1 MRKLICVN
9 YYINQVIKKV
19 YNRYKHI
26 YDVYIMLFDSDLL
39 KFTKS
44 DIFTEDKQSELM
56 ASFLHK
62 GGNILE
68 PSVGTGNLLKY
79 ISVEN
84 YDSIDVFEVKQ
95 EFLDQIKGKKIKKF
109 NKDFLKTNITTKY
122 NNIILNPPYI
132 RTQDLSESYRKF
144 IKTEFSILKNGLV
157 DIYYAFLIKCL
168 DLLEI
173 NGIMVSITPNTFL
186 YNKSAVLIRKYLI
199 ENRYI
204 QKIIDYGSEK
214 VFPNVSVYC
223 CITVFTKQPND
234 FFLYNNTK
242 REYVDIDDTTFNL
255 FALNVGDNTLKNI
268 CKITNGVATL
278 RDNVYIMESDKFG
291 EPCIVS
297 ITTGKEDSYII
308 YPYNEYGKIIDEEEF
323 KKENP
328 KTYNYLITY
337 KSELSKRDKGNKK
350 YASWYAYGRSQSLI
364 VSKKKNVIYMPCFIN
379 PNKFE
384 LYVKPPTLF
393 KGCLCIE
400 PNDEKDIELICG
412 LIRKHINILE
422 MNSSKRGSGWINISS
437 RNLYNLPL
445 SS

>member
-1 MRKLICVN
+1 MS
-9 YYINQVIKKV
+9 
-19 YNRYKHI
+19 
-26 YDVYIMLFDSDLL
+26 FDSDLL

-44 DIFTEDKQSELM
+44 DIFTEDEQSKLM

-79 ISVEN
+79 ISIEN
-84 YDSIDVFEVKQ
+84 YDSVDVFELKQ
-95 EFLDQIKGKKIKKF
+95 EFLNQIKGKKIKKF
-109 NKDFLKTNITTKY
+109 NEDFLKTNITTKY

-168 DLLEI
+168 DLLEV
-173 NGIMVSITPNTFL
+173 NGVMVSITPNTFL

-204 QKIIDYGSEK
+204 ENIIDYGSEK
-214 VFPNVSVYC
+214 VFTNVSVYC
-223 CITVFTKQPND
+223 CITVFTKQPKEY
-234 FFLYNNTK
+234 FMYNNK
-242 REYVDIDDTTFNL
+242 KIIYSDIDNTTFNL
-255 FALNVGDNTLKNI
+255 FNQNSSENTLKKI
-268 CKITNGVATL
+268 CKITNGIATL
-278 RDNVYIMESDKFG
+278 RDNVYIMENNKFN

-297 ITTGKEDSYII
+297 ITNGKEDNYII
-308 YPYNEYGKIIDEEEF
+308 YPYNQDGKIICELDF

-328 KTYNYLITY
+328 KTYNYLITQ
-337 KSELSKRDKGNKK
+337 KNELSKRDKGNKT
-350 YASWYAYGRSQSLI
+350 YAAWYAYGRTQSLI
-364 VSKKKNVIYMPCFIN
+364 IPQKKKVIYIPCFIN
-379 PNKFE
+379 PKKFE
-384 LYVKPPTLF
+384 LYIKKPSLF

-400 PNDEKDIELICG
+400 PNDEKDIELICNV
-412 LIRKHINILE
+412 IKKHINILE
-422 MNSSKRGSGWINISS
+422 NNSSKRSSGWINISS

-445 SS
+445 D

>member
-1 MRKLICVN
+1 MS
-9 YYINQVIKKV
+9 
-19 YNRYKHI
+19 
-26 YDVYIMLFDSDLL
+26 FDPDLL
-39 KFTKS
+39 QFTKS
-44 DIFTEDKQSELM
+44 DIFTEDTQCELM

-62 GGNILE
+62 CGNILE

-84 YDSIDVFEVKQ
+84 YDSIDVFDVKQ
-95 EFLDQIKGKKIKKF
+95 DFLNKITEKKIKKF

-132 RTQDLSESYRKF
+132 RTQDLSASYREF
-144 IKTEFSILKNGLV
+144 IKSEFSMLKTGLV

-168 DLLEI
+168 DLLET
-173 NGIMVSITPNTFL
+173 NGVMVSITPNSFL
-186 YNKSAVLIRKYLI
+186 YNKSAILIRKYLI

-214 VFPNVSVYC
+214 VFPSVSVYC

-234 FFLYNNTK
+234 FFWYNNTK
-242 REYVDIDDTTFNL
+242 REYIDIDDATFNL
-255 FALNVGDNTLKNI
+255 FPLKVNGNTLKNI

-278 RDNVYIMESDKFG
+278 RDNVYMMESNDFD

-297 ITTGKEDSYII
+297 ITNGKEDKYII
-308 YPYNEYGKIIDEEEF
+308 YPYNEYGKIIDECEF

-328 KTYNYLITY
+328 QTYNYLITQ
-337 KSELSKRDKGNKK
+337 KGELSKRDKGNKK

-364 VSKKKNVIYMPCFIN
+364 IPKKKKVVYMPCFIN
-379 PNKFE
+379 PKKFE
-384 LYVKPPTLF
+384 LYVKNPTLF

-400 PNDEKDIELICG
+400 PNDEKDIELICNV
-412 LIRKHINILE
+412 IRKHINILE
-422 MNSSKRGSGWINISS
+422 MNSSKRSSGWINISS

-445 SS
+445 SV